1 MDELDGMVETSLEEI
16 DEIGKEIAGE
26 GKSTRKRWET
36 WVAIFVSILAVL
48 GTFAALLAAFSADD
62 VLNDRIHEII
72 GWSQYQTDRLEYEV
86 LTTRHTIL
94 NALDKPVDTQEM
106 GKREEYLANLEKYQA
121 SIEKM
126 ELEAAGL
133 VYAHHVLAI
142 AITIFQAAIAMSSV
156 AVVIRRKAVWLV
168 GLSLAGVGIIFA
180 IWGAVLFF
188 SQAA

>member
-16 DEIGKEIAGE
+16 DEIGEEIE
-26 GKSTRKRWET
+26 EEKKPTRKRWET
-36 WVAIFVSILAVL
+36 LVAISVSILAVL
-48 GTFAALLAAFSADD
+48 STFAALLAAFSADD

-72 GWSQYQTDRLEYEV
+72 EWSQYQTDRLEYEV
-86 LTTRHTIL
+86 LTTRHTVL
-94 NALDKPVDTQEM
+94 NALDKPVDIQEVA
-106 GKREEYLANLEKYQA
+106 KREEYLADLEKYQA

-133 VYAHHVLAI
+133 VYEHHVLAI
-142 AITIFQAAIAMSSV
+142 AITIFQAVIAMSSV

-168 GLSLAGVGIIFA
+168 GLSLAGVGMIFA

-188 SQAA
+188 G